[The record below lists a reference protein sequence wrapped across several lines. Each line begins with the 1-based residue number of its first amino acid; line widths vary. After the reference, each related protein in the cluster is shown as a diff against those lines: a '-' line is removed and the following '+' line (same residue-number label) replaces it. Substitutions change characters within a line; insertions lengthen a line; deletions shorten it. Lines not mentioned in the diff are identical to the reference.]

1 MEEKSTVDGS
11 EIQRENQL
19 RLLVYL
25 LPVVG
30 NGWFGI
36 SAINSS
42 ISGVPSR
49 DPNSSPKGMEISIIF
64 ASSSA
69 RGSKREGSGQVNC
82 PNESFSHNVLPN
94 AVKG

>member
-25 LPVVG
+25 PGRWEWL
-30 NGWFGI
+30 FGI

-64 ASSSA
+64 ASLVQEVL
-69 RGSKREGSGQVNC
+69 RGKVLGRWTAPMSL
-82 PNESFSHNVLPN
+82 FSNVLPN